1 MGLQFRIEILKQ
13 VCVVLR
19 ITWIILEQ
27 VVLVGE
33 GEYNL
38 NALKVIEVTD
48 SYHGLDQSI
57 KG

>member
-1 MGLQFRIEILKQ
+1 MGLQFRIEILKK

-38 NALKVIEVTD
+38 NALKVIEVTN
-48 SYHGLDQSI
+48 YKLFHRETV
-57 KG
+57 